1 MQSRHISIPG
11 PPEIVPVRDFRGTT
25 GIGFRHMIAGRDPR
39 SKPKQSAAFQ
49 RVRARSNAR

>member
-11 PPEIVPVRDFRGTT
+11 PPEIVPVRDFRGIT